1 VQDAELVVMVT
12 PTIGMRETAA
22 HLQPFISD
30 ATPVVSLAKGL
41 EKDTLLRMTE
51 VLDDVLGNRARLAA
65 LSGPN
70 HAEEVS
76 TGVPSA
82 TVVASYADET
92 ARFVRDAFFSPTF
105 RAYTNS
111 DVVGVELGG
120 ATKNVIAVAAG
131 ATDGLGFGDNTK
143 AALLTR
149 GLAEMSRLGEAM
161 GAKPITFMGL
171 AGMGDL
177 IATAMSRHSRN
188 RLLGEMIAQ
197 GKTVEDFYNE
207 THMVAEGA
215 TAALTID
222 QLGKQHGIDMP
233 ITHVVRSVLYEGA
246 SLADAIGYLLGRD
259 ASDELHSMGLAED

>member
-1 VQDAELVVMVT
+1 MVT
-12 PTIGMRETAA
+12 PTIGMRETAT
-22 HLQPFISD
+22 HLKPFLAE

-41 EKDTLLRMTE
+41 EKDTLLRMTQ
-51 VLDDVLGNRARLAA
+51 VLEEVLGNRSRLAA

-82 TVVASYADET
+82 TVVASYSDET
-92 ARFVRDAFFSPTF
+92 ARFVRDAFFTPTF

-149 GLAEMSRLGEAM
+149 GLAEMSRLGVAM
-161 GAKPITFMGL
+161 GAKSITFMGL

-197 GKTVEDFYNE
+197 GKTVEDFYDE

-233 ITHVVRSVLYEGA
+233 ITHVVRSVLYDGA
-246 SLADAIGYLLGRD
+246 SLGSAMAYLLGRD
-259 ASDELHSMGLAED
+259 ATDELHSMGLADD